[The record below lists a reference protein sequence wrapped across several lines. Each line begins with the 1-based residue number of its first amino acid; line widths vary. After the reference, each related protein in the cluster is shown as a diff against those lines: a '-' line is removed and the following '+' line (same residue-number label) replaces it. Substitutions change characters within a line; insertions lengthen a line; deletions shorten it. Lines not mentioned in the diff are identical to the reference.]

1 MESTGEK
8 EHVDL
13 EKNGFLIDSSLHL
26 HSLVVPPL
34 CYCPACGLV
43 LVTGWFNKGS
53 LILISGICFS
63 SPKYLVYLQVMVLWS
78 HRSFG
83 DDPGATLGNV

>member
-1 MESTGEK
+1 MGEK

-26 HSLVVPPL
+26 HSLVVLPL

-43 LVTGWFNKGS
+43 LGTGLFNKGS
-53 LILISGICFS
+53 LILISDICFS
-63 SPKYLVYLQVMVLWS
+63 SPKYLLYLEVMVLRS
-78 HRSFG
+78 YRSFG
-83 DDPGATLGNV
+83 DDPGAMLGND